1 MKSPKNFV
9 HPQTEH
15 LMPDL
20 DSFDEKQTL
29 IELSNNSEIA
39 FEKIYHLY
47 SHKIYF
53 KIRRLVKS
61 QAITED
67 ILQEVFLAIWN
78 NRSKLN
84 MDKSLCSYLFCVAA
98 NKCNDYFRRIKR
110 ERKLLKE
117 LLVPDMSYDSPE
129 KNIVEEESFKIVK
142 KTIEL
147 LPVKRK
153 QIFKLSKVE
162 RKTYA
167 EISGQLGISLSTI
180 SDHIVKANHFIKARL
195 SAELLF

>member
-1 MKSPKNFV
+1 
-9 HPQTEH
+9 
-15 LMPDL
+15 MPDL

-29 IELSNNSEIA
+29 IELSNSSEIA
-39 FEKIYHLY
+39 FEKIYHFY

-61 QAITED
+61 QVITED

-78 NRSKLN
+78 NRRKLN
-84 MDKSLCSYLFCVAA
+84 TDKSLCSYLFCVAA

-117 LLVPDMSYDSPE
+117 LLVPDISSDSLE

-142 KTIEL
+142 NTIEL
-147 LPVKRK
+147 LPLKRK

-162 RKTYA
+162 CKTYA

>member
-1 MKSPKNFV
+1 
-9 HPQTEH
+9 
-15 LMPDL
+15 MPGK
-20 DSFDEKQTL
+20 DSFNEKQIL
-29 IELSNNSEIA
+29 LELSHNSEMA
-39 FEKIYHLY
+39 FEQIYHRY

-84 MDKSLCSYLFCVAA
+84 TDKSFCSYLFCVAA
-98 NKCNDYFRRIKR
+98 NKCNDYFRKIKR

-117 LLVPDMSYDSPE
+117 LLVPEMSSDSLE
-129 KNIVEEESFKIVK
+129 NNIVQEESCKIVK

-147 LPVKRK
+147 LPGKRK

>member
-1 MKSPKNFV
+1 LLPKNFV

-15 LMPDL
+15 PMPGK
-20 DSFDEKQTL
+20 DSFDEKQIL
-29 IELSNNSEIA
+29 LELSHNSEIA

-61 QAITED
+61 QPVTED

-84 MDKSLCSYLFCVAA
+84 TDKCFCSYVFCVAA

-117 LLVPDMSYDSPE
+117 LTVPEMSSDSLE
-129 KNIVEEESFKIVK
+129 KNIVEEESSRIVK

-147 LPVKRK
+147 LPGKRK